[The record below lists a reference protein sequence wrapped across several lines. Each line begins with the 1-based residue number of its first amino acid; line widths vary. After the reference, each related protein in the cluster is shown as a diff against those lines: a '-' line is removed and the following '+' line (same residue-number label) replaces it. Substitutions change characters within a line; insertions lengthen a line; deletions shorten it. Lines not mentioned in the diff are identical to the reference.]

1 MGFLR
6 EQVSVWGTWELYITR
21 TSHMRMNIHSFTI
34 PQDASCLQVCGWM
47 LTSPRTVFPEE
58 DAGKLTVVKEI

>member
-21 TSHMRMNIHSFTI
+21 TSHMRMNIHAVTI
-34 PQDASCLQVCGWM
+34 SQDASGLQVCSWM
-47 LTSPRTVFPEE
+47 LTSPRAVFPEE
-58 DAGKLTVVKEI
+58 NAGKLMVVKEI